1 MLITKKDIEELSQ
14 VNDQPCISIFIPTH
28 RSGFDNAKIDQLS
41 FKNALNDART
51 QMEQWGLEPNEM
63 HGSLKAGYEL
73 LEDEAFWTK
82 LSDGLAVFI
91 SPSRFAYFE
100 LPIAFNPYV
109 FAGRNFHL
117 RPLLPM
123 FAGDG
128 RFFLLALSQNE
139 VRFFEGQR
147 NSITPVIIEDLV
159 PEDLE
164 EALLFSSA
172 EAQLQAHSGGNPTNS
187 GIYHGQGKGKDEK
200 NKQLEKYFRQV
211 DKGLMEMLHDETAPL
226 IIAAVDYLV
235 PIYEEI
241 SQYTHIMS
249 FSVKGN
255 PENDTPVQLHEKA
268 WSLMQPYFKEEQR
281 SLAKDFQSK
290 FALEKADISAYALIP
305 AAINGRVD
313 TLFID
318 KDEPNLWGQ
327 FDAEKNNI
335 RLHLERKQ
343 DSTCLLNK
351 AAVATF
357 LQGGKVYNL
366 SGKELPYP
374 EAPLNAI
381 YRY

>member
-28 RSGFDNAKIDQLS
+28 RSGFNNAKIDQLS
-41 FKNALNDART
+41 FKNALNEART
-51 QMEQWGLEPNEM
+51 QMEQSGLEPNEM
-63 HGSLKAGYEL
+63 HSTLRAGYEL
-73 LEDEAFWTK
+73 LEDESFWTK

-91 SPSRFAYFE
+91 SSSRFVYFE
-100 LPIAFNPYV
+100 LPIAFNTYIFV
-109 FAGRNFHL
+109 GRNFHL
-117 RPLLPM
+117 KPLFPM

-164 EALLFSSA
+164 DALLFSST
-172 EAQLQAHSGGNPTNS
+172 EAQLQAHSSGNPINP

-235 PIYEEI
+235 PIYEDI
-241 SQYTHIMS
+241 SQYPNIMS

-255 PENDTPVQLHEKA
+255 PENDTPMQLHEKA
-268 WSLMQPYFKEEQR
+268 WSFMQPYFKEEQR
-281 SLAKDFQSK
+281 SLANDFQSK
-290 FALEKADISAYALIP
+290 FAQEKAAISAYAVIP

-327 FDAEKNNI
+327 FNAEDNSI
-335 RLHLERKQ
+335 RLHPARKQ
-343 DSTCLLNK
+343 DSICLLNK
-351 AAVATF
+351 AAIATF
-357 LQGGKVYNL
+357 LQGGNVYNL
-366 SGKELPYP
+366 SGTDLPYP
-374 EAPLNAI
+374 EASLNAI

>member
-14 VNDQPCISIFIPTH
+14 INDNPCISIFIPTH
-28 RSGFDNAKIDQLS
+28 RSGFNNAKIDQLS

-51 QMEQWGLEPNEM
+51 QMEQQGLEPNEM
-63 HGSLKAGYEL
+63 HGILQAGYEL
-73 LEDEAFWTK
+73 LENDSFWTK

-91 SPSRFAYFE
+91 SPSRFEYFE
-100 LPIAFNPYV
+100 LPIAFNSYV
-109 FAGRNFHL
+109 FVGRNFHL

-123 FAGDG
+123 FTGDG

-159 PEDLE
+159 PEDME
-164 EALLFSSA
+164 EAFAFSEPVA
-172 EAQLQAHSGGNPTNS
+172 HLQAHSGGDLS
-187 GIYHGQGKGKDEK
+187 SRGIYHGHGKGKDEK

-211 DKGLMEMLHDETAPL
+211 DNGLMEILHDEKAPL
-226 IIAAVDYLV
+226 LVAAVDYLV
-235 PIYEEI
+235 PIYQEI
-241 SQYTHIMS
+241 SQYANIMP

-255 PENDTPVQLHEKA
+255 PENDSPVQLHEKA
-268 WSLMQPYFKEEQR
+268 WSLMQPYFKEEQQ
-281 SLAKDFQSK
+281 SLANNFQSN
-290 FALEKADISAYALIP
+290 FALEKADISAYAVIP

-327 FDAEKNNI
+327 FNAEENII

-343 DSTCLLNK
+343 DSICLLNK
-351 AAVATF
+351 AAIATF
-357 LQGGKVYNL
+357 LQGGNVFNL
-366 SGKELPYP
+366 TGEELPYP
-374 EAPLNAI
+374 DASLNAI
-381 YRY
+381 YRF

>member
-14 VNDQPCISIFIPTH
+14 VNDTPCISIFIPTH
-28 RSGFDNAKIDQLS
+28 RSGFNNAKLDQLS

-51 QMEQWGLEPNEM
+51 QMEQSGLEPNEI
-63 HGSLKAGYEL
+63 HSTLQAGYEL
-73 LEDEAFWTK
+73 LENEALWTK
-82 LSDGLAVFI
+82 LSDGLAVFL
-91 SPSRFAYFE
+91 SPSRFDYFE
-100 LPIAFNPYV
+100 LPITFNYHV
-109 FAGRNFHL
+109 FVGRNFHL
-117 RPLLPM
+117 RPVLPM
-123 FAGDG
+123 FTGDG

-147 NSITPVIIEDLV
+147 NSITPVVIKDLV

-164 EALLFSSA
+164 EALLFSTN
-172 EAQLQAHSGGNPTNS
+172 EAQLQAHSGGNTANP
-187 GIYHGQGKGKDEK
+187 GIYHGQGKGKDDK

-211 DKGLMEMLHDETAPL
+211 DSGLMEMLHDETAPL

-241 SQYTHIMS
+241 SQYANIMS

-255 PENDTPVQLHEKA
+255 PENDSPVQLHEKA
-268 WSLMQPYFKEEQR
+268 WPLMQPYFKEKQQ
-281 SLAKDFQSK
+281 SLANDFQSN
-290 FALEKADISAYALIP
+290 FALEKADISAYSVVP

-327 FDAEKNNI
+327 FNAEDNNI

-343 DSTCLLNK
+343 DSICLLNK
-351 AAVATF
+351 AAIATF
-357 LQGGKVYNL
+357 LQGGNVYNL
-366 SGKELPYP
+366 TGGELPYSD
-374 EAPLNAI
+374 ASLNAI
-381 YRY
+381 YRF